1 MRFWFHAVWSR
12 PSRRTVAL
20 GAEVALGFWAATS
33 PHVCSP
39 TCLPAASTVLLRA
52 RNATASVAG
61 RPNGLGEGS
70 TESVSPVPLASVSVL
85 DGYWFAPGSGLP
97 DLAMRFSSWRVR
109 WPNAEPFR
117 SARGWSAGFR
127 KDPARA
133 HAWLSKRWNILNL

>member
-70 TESVSPVPLASVSVL
+70 TESVSPVPLASFIVL
-85 DGYWFAPGSGLP
+85 DGHWFDPGSRPP
-97 DLAMRFSSWRVR
+97 DSAMRLCLNMLPFDIRCPSRDHITILACGECIERV
-109 WPNAEPFR
+109 
-117 SARGWSAGFR
+117 
-127 KDPARA
+127 
-133 HAWLSKRWNILNL
+133 